1 MDKQQNTILVSTSG
15 LANARGKSSKE
26 IQVDVLGENV
36 NLFIAQIGSILEK
49 TPDHIEKF
57 RLTQIAVSAEISA
70 KGSLILLGTG
80 VETEGKGGITFV
92 FTRT

>member
-1 MDKQQNTILVSTSG
+1 MDKQPNTILVSTSSLEG
-15 LANARGKSSKE
+15 VRGKSSKE

-36 NLFIAQIGSILEK
+36 NLFITQIGSILEK
-49 TPDHIEKF
+49 TPEKIDKF
-57 RLTQIAVSAEISA
+57 RLTQITVSAEISA

-80 VETEGKGGITFV
+80 VETEGKGGLSFV

>member
-1 MDKQQNTILVSTSG
+1 MSKDHNTIIVSTND
-15 LANARGKSSKE
+15 LIDARGMHNQE
-26 IQVDVLGENV
+26 LQVDVLGENI
-36 NLFIAQIGSILEK
+36 NLFITQIGAILDK

-57 RLTQIAVSAEISA
+57 RLTQIAVTAEISA

-80 VETEGKGGITFV
+80 VETEGKGGLSFV